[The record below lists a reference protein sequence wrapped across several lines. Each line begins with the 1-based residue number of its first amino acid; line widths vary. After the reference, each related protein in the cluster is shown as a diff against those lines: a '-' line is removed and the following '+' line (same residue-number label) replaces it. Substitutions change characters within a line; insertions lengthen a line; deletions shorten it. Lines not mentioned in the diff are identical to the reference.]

1 VSGSILKSFFSELKL
16 AGLMSHDTHSGHHVN
31 YLMIFFVLCG
41 CTGLSV
47 LFDVL
52 SFSKPVTMVLVL
64 SVACAKALC
73 VMMFFMHLKF
83 EGNWKYVLLAP
94 TTILAIGLPIALFP
108 DIGSSYYTNAAPQ
121 VGVWAEE
128 VAAYEK
134 HHAEE
139 TEASGHGESA
149 AVDGEQHAEPTTTEE
164 K

>member
-1 VSGSILKSFFSELKL
+1 LYWAVGTFRCVVVFKASDDGT
-16 AGLMSHDTHSGHHVN
+16 GTVGR
-31 YLMIFFVLCG
+31 LCQG
-41 CTGLSV
+41 IVCD
-47 LFDVL
+47 DV
-52 SFSKPVTMVLVL
+52 FH
-64 SVACAKALC
+64 A
-73 VMMFFMHLKF
+73 FEF

-139 TEASGHGESA
+139 AEASGHGESA
-149 AVDGEQHAEPTTTEE
+149 AVDGEQHAEPATTEE